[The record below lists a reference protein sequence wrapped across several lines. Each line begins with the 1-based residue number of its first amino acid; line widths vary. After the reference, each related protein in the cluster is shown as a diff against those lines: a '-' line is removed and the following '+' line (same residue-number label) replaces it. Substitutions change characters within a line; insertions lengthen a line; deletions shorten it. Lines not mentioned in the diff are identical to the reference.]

1 MKNTEKELFLNL
13 EFLDEL
19 VLRPTIEE
27 EFELEKQILEIQ
39 DNNDLND
46 VKLYAISAMRQG
58 FHQSYFITTCIER
71 IIMLETKLFSK
82 KHSVKQPKTFQQKL
96 KAINAILFDKQEEL

>member
-1 MKNTEKELFLNL
+1 M
-13 EFLDEL
+13 
-19 VLRPTIEE
+19 
-27 EFELEKQILEIQ
+27 EKQILEIQ

-58 FHQSYFITTCIER
+58 FHQSHFITTCIER

-82 KHSVKQPKTFQQKL
+82 KHPVKQPKTFQQKL